1 MIVEDSWLRSSMI
14 SRMSR
19 LSEGPSGT
27 VPQSSTNTGRSIL
40 DSLLSNL
47 GYDPSPWATV
57 SSDSRRGTL

>member
-19 LSEGPSGT
+19 LSEGPSGA
-27 VPQSSTNTGRSIL
+27 VPQSSNISRRVL
-40 DSLLSNL
+40 DSLLSNW

-57 SSDSRRGTL
+57 GSDSRRDTL